1 MPANGTEAATLSQ
14 IKEYVE
20 YTQTQL
26 EGYVDDAIASQPP
39 STDVDIDQVYPVG
52 SIYMSMS
59 ATSPSSLF
67 GGTWER
73 IQGRFLMA
81 SNSSYDAGD
90 TGGSNDAIV
99 VTHSHSASAENN
111 GSHSHTI
118 SGGAHSHT
126 GDVLSGGSSHTHAIN
141 YSWNAGNASTGS
153 DWRIVIQDKNNGAGS
168 PGTQTDASRGI
179 GNSGSHTHTLSV
191 DQSYSHSHSMTSSGS
206 HGHNVNV
213 FNAGS
218 SGTNKNMPSFIAVN
232 VWQRT
237 A

>member
-1 MPANGTEAATLSQ
+1 MPVNGTEAATLSQ

-26 EGYVDDAIASQPP
+26 EGYVDDAIVSQPP
-39 STDVDIDQVYPVG
+39 DVDIDQVYPVG

-99 VTHSHSASAENN
+99 VMHSHSASAENN

-118 SGGAHSHT
+118 SGGSHNHQGIAVADGSHSHP
-126 GDVLSGGSSHTHAIN
+126 VN
-141 YSWNAGNASTGS
+141 YSWNSGNASTGS
-153 DWRIVIQDKNNGAGS
+153 DWRIVIQGKNDGSGS
-168 PGTQTDASRGI
+168 PGSATDVSRGV
-179 GNSGSHTHTLSV
+179 GNGGSHTHSLSI
-191 DQSYSHSHSMTSSGS
+191 STSSSHSHGMSSSGT

-213 FNAGS
+213 FNVGS

-232 VWQRT
+232 VWKRT

>member
-26 EGYVDDAIASQPP
+26 EGYVDDTIASQPP
-39 STDVDIDQVYPVG
+39 PSAGVDIDQVYPVG

-59 ATSPSSLF
+59 TTSPSALF
-67 GGTWER
+67 GGTWQR

-81 SNSSYDAGD
+81 SSSSYGAGD
-90 TGGSNDAIV
+90 TGGSNNAIIV
-99 VTHSHSASAENN
+99 SHSHSASAEND
-111 GSHSHTI
+111 GEHSHTI
-118 SGGAHSHT
+118 SGGSHSHSGT
-126 GDVLSGGSSHTHAIN
+126 ALSGGSHSHSIIN
-141 YSWNAGNASTGS
+141 RLGCGWNPGGSTDRLNYGTFQS
-153 DWRIVIQDKNNGAGS
+153 ARGPQEFFGIANDGA
-168 PGTQTDASRGI
+168 
-179 GNSGSHTHTLSV
+179 HTHTVSV
-191 DQSYSHSHSMTSSGS
+191 NTSSSHSHTIRSGGL
-206 HGHNVNV
+206 HGHVVDV
-213 FNAGS
+213 FNTGS